1 MKKSKT
7 GRTAYLNLSIWYNE
21 DTGHIHMVIPDT
33 GWFHTTVNDKPDS
46 TRQHKNLFH
55 KLARCLQEAGLP
67 APKHPTPLSARFP
80 E

>member
-33 GWFHTTVNDKPDS
+33 G
-46 TRQHKNLFH
+46 
-55 KLARCLQEAGLP
+55 
-67 APKHPTPLSARFP
+67 
-80 E
+80 